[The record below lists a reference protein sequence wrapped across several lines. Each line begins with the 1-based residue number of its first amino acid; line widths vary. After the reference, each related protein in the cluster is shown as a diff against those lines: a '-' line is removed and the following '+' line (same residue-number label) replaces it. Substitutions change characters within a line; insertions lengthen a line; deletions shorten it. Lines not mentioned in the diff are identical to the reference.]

1 MSALSLAIVL
11 RRVETDIAISD
22 EFLGS
27 SGSERVKM
35 CVRLA
40 AEAEEI
46 AATSVDPEA
55 RKAYLD
61 LKRQW
66 NELAKEIEATA
77 RFSGA

>member
-1 MSALSLAIVL
+1 VSALSLAIAL

-40 AEAEEI
+40 AEAEGF
-46 AATSVDPEA
+46 AATSDPEA

-61 LKRQW
+61 LKRQ
-66 NELAKEIEATA
+66 
-77 RFSGA
+77 